1 VELVRVGR
9 EQSVAGDDSAVFR
22 PFGTCWY
29 VSDAT
34 RFAYNPTLSDAR
46 IWVLTGAVGAVAMA
60 LASARFVTSLRG
72 FPATSHYLRT
82 IIEICKFSSMFLVIM
97 VIFSMGCGWSFMLLF
112 GGFAEYAEEIG
123 IDTDSGMY
131 SRFNGPWM
139 AFVTSY
145 DFMLGNTDIEGW
157 ENGYYELIAIPLFIF
172 FSFFVV
178 LVMLNLLIA
187 LMADGYTVVMETQS
201 KVCRFIVYG
210 SAFNTA
216 IV

>member
-1 VELVRVGR
+1 MTAE
-9 EQSVAGDDSAVFR
+9 
-22 PFGTCWY
+22 
-29 VSDAT
+29 
-34 RFAYNPTLSDAR
+34 
-46 IWVLTGAVGAVAMA
+46 
-60 LASARFVTSLRG
+60 SARFVINLRG

-82 IIEICKFSSMFLVIM
+82 IAEILKFSGMFLFIIV
-97 VIFSMGCGWSFMLLF
+97 VFSVGCGWSFMLLF
-112 GGFAEYAEEIG
+112 GGWADIAENIG

-157 ENGYYELIAIPLFIF
+157 ENGFYELISIPLFIF
-172 FSFFVV
+172 FSFMVV

-201 KVCRFIVYG
+201 KVRSGAQVMFW
-210 SAFNTA
+210 
-216 IV
+216 